1 MVLNQNW
8 LTCYNCFCYA
18 MLPVTTRTIAVISYD
33 AWIKCLFK
41 LQMMKQI
48 FKKKP
53 AKLMKIAYIKSILKV
68 LSSTAT

>member
-1 MVLNQNW
+1 MVLNQSW
-8 LTCYNCFCYA
+8 LTCYNCLCYA

-53 AKLMKIAYIKSILKV
+53 SKTDENCIYKINLEN
-68 LSSTAT
+68 T